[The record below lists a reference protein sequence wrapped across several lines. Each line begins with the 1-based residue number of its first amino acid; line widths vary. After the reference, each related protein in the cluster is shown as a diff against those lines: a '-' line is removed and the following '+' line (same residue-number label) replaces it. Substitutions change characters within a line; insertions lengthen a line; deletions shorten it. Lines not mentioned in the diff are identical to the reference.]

1 MLDKPFNHVELKK
14 YLLKRGCYTLLLL
27 LLLPLFVT
35 AASLSLPAA
44 TLAQEDLGLVVPPL
58 CANKPKAPLLR
69 GPV

>member
-1 MLDKPFNHVELKK
+1 MLEKPFNHVELKK

-27 LLLPLFVT
+27 LLPLFFT
-35 AASLSLPAA
+35 AASISLPAA

-69 GPV
+69 GHV